1 LCIRSFIH
9 PFVVQ
14 EQLKEATTE
23 KLVGEEKQRNKLLEV
38 TSQCELQTTTMRI
51 NHEQELDKLRMSH
64 AQQLS
69 EVRERHSAELMQ
81 SKSVMERSLS
91 DVKETDAQD
100 MKRLQEDCQA
110 RLALIC
116 FCFVLF

>member
-1 LCIRSFIH
+1 
-9 PFVVQ
+9 
-14 EQLKEATTE
+14 
-23 KLVGEEKQRNKLLEV
+23 
-38 TSQCELQTTTMRI
+38 
-51 NHEQELDKLRMSH
+51 
-64 AQQLS
+64 LS